1 MDQHTDPRPV
11 YEAAQDWAADLLGAV
26 RPGQWEVP
34 TPCPEFTV
42 RELAGHLLA
51 VLDRARVVAE
61 GGDVNAQPQVIRDV
75 SGDDFATAFRARL
88 PGLRAAWTDSA
99 LAGEVTVRPESWCP
113 ARLACGSTP
122 MRSWFTGGIWLL
134 PPVSKSRRRQRWPN
148 RSSTG
153 RTESSPRSAAA
164 DSSPSTRRW
173 NRGRRPGRP
182 SSWPTGT
189 GIDGEWVTEA
199 DRWPGSV
206 QREAETIAV
215 LDRPFTD
222 PPR

>member
-1 MDQHTDPRPV
+1 MEQHTDPRPV
-11 YEAAQDWAADLLGAV
+11 YEAAQDWAGDLLGAV

-99 LAGEVTVRPESWCP
+99 LAGEVTVPPGIVVPGATGVWKYANEILVHGWDLAVATGQQVEAPP
-113 ARLACGSTP
+113 AVAQP
-122 MRSWFTGGIWLL
+122 
-134 PPVSKSRRRQRWPN
+134 
-148 RSSTG
+148 
-153 RTESSPRSAAA
+153 
-164 DSSPSTRRW
+164 
-173 NRGRRPGRP
+173 
-182 SSWPTGT
+182 
-189 GIDGEWVTEA
+189 
-199 DRWPGSV
+199 
-206 QREAETIAV
+206 V
-215 LDRPFTD
+215 LDRADGIISAERRGGFIPFD
-222 PPR
+222 PPVEPGPEAGPTEQLANWNGHRR